1 MADEIRTRL
10 EDVRSAITDADE
22 MLGGA
27 LAASSRAAL
36 FDAERRYSLVGDHTV
51 AALVGGT
58 GSGKSSLFNALTQ
71 TRFADA
77 GYIRPSTRRAS
88 ACAWG
93 VRADELLD
101 HLGVE
106 PARRI
111 LRDTELDHS
120 GEKGLTGLV
129 LLDLPDHDSVEETH
143 WVQVDRLLPVV
154 DLLIW
159 VVDPQKYAD
168 HLLHERYLRTLKG
181 RADAMLVVVNQ
192 IDTVSEDG
200 REAILADVR
209 QLLDDD
215 DLAEVPVIAT
225 CAEDGEGIDELR
237 DYLLGVVADE
247 STAHATARA
256 EIQQVANGIA
266 TRIGPGGGD
275 LGDAAVRQT
284 VDELLEASGIGA
296 VADSI
301 RRAAS
306 RPAGGA
312 LAHPEP
318 PARATVAAI
327 GSTWA
332 GRAKEGL
339 SKRWAA
345 RVDEELPGVE
355 TLLHSTTAAVDSV
368 PLPRARVN
376 LADYL
381 AAFGLLIAVAGI
393 VLVVVGVSGENP
405 ALWGGGIAAF
415 VVGAVMA
422 GFSGGVRRSRAAALA
437 DGYASD
443 VRASVES
450 TVRAVLVEPTQKV
463 AERHRSILERLGGER
478 VRVAAPGEGADS
490 LDASGTLT
498 PERGSDDGEQAS
510 SRD

>member
-1 MADEIRTRL
+1 MDDEILRRL
-10 EDVRSAITDADE
+10 EAVRSAITDAGD
-22 MLGGA
+22 L
-27 LAASSRAAL
+27 LDDSLVSSSRAAL
-36 FDAERRYSLVGDHTV
+36 FDAERRYSLVGPHTV

-77 GYIRPSTRRAS
+77 GFIRPSTRRAS
-88 ACAWG
+88 ACAWD
-93 VRADELLD
+93 VRADDLLD

-120 GEKGLTGLV
+120 EEQELSGLV

-192 IDTVSEDG
+192 IDTVTVDG
-200 REAILADVR
+200 RAAILDDVR
-209 QLLDDD
+209 ALLDRDG
-215 DLAEVPVIAT
+215 LGEVPVIAT
-225 CAEDGEGIDELR
+225 CAEDGEGVDDLR
-237 DYLLGVVADE
+237 RHLIAAVADE

-256 EIQQVANGIA
+256 EIAHVAESISS
-266 TRIGPGGGD
+266 RIGPGGGD
-275 LGDAAVRQT
+275 LGEGAVAST
-284 VDELLEASGIGA
+284 VDGLLEAAGIGA
-296 VADSI
+296 VSDSI

-312 LAHPEP
+312 LAQPQP

-345 RVDEELPGVE
+345 QVDEELPSVE
-355 TLLHSTTAAVDSV
+355 VLMHTTSAAVEAV
-368 PLPRARVN
+368 PLPPSRVRA
-376 LADYL
+376 ADYL
-381 AAFGLLIAVAGI
+381 ATAGI
-393 VLVVVGVSGENP
+393 VAVV
-405 ALWGGGIAAF
+405 GGIAA
-415 VVGAVMA
+415 VVTGLASGTSLVWIVGVLVFLGACAALMA
-422 GFSGGVRRSRAAALA
+422 SGNLRRARAAALA
-437 DGYASD
+437 DTYAAD
-443 VRASVES
+443 VRTSVEGA
-450 TVRAVLVEPTQKV
+450 VRTVLVEPTLAV
-463 AERHRSILERLGGER
+463 AGRHASIRERLDS
-478 VRVAAPGEGADS
+478 VA
-490 LDASGTLT
+490 
-498 PERGSDDGEQAS
+498 
-510 SRD
+510 